1 MRRNLHAGYLQSGGL
16 SLNMFT
22 QDELY
27 EIHLATLDV
36 LQNTGIY
43 FEDEEARQILADGGA
58 EVDPVTHVV
67 KFPPYMVEDA
77 IGSAPGSVNLA
88 GRDPANDYLL
98 GSNRVGFTNFGEG
111 ISINDIF
118 TGELRE
124 TVKKDV
130 EQSAV
135 LVDYLDGIDV
145 YERAVGAHD
154 VNQDA
159 QPLHNA
165 EAFLAN
171 TTKHC
176 FHGAGNG
183 MLMKA
188 AIEMA
193 HAIQDGEEKFRQ
205 RPIISFNTCP
215 ISPLKLVRDCTEII
229 IEGAKSGALV
239 NILTQALAGASAP
252 VTLAGTLVVHNAEVL
267 SGIVLG
273 QTVKKGTPM
282 MFGSSTCPL
291 DLRVATATV
300 GSPECAMI
308 NAGVAALSTYYLLPS
323 WVAGG

>member
-1 MRRNLHAGYLQSGGL
+1 MKRNLHAGFLQSGGL

-22 QDELY
+22 KDELY
-27 EIHLATLDV
+27 EIHLATLEV
-36 LQNTGIY
+36 LQHTGVY

-58 EVDPVTHVV
+58 MVDPETDVV

-77 IGSAPGSVNLA
+77 IRSAPGSVNLA
-88 GRDPANDYLL
+88 GRDPDNDYVL
-98 GSNRVGFTNFGEG
+98 GNNRVGFTNFGEG
-111 ISINDIF
+111 ISIVDIN

-130 EQSAV
+130 EESAV
-135 LVDYLDGIDV
+135 LVDYLNGIDV

-165 EAFLAN
+165 EAFLSN

-183 MLMKA
+183 LLMKA
-188 AIEMA
+188 AIKMA
-193 HAIQDGEEKFRQ
+193 VAIQGDEEKFRK

-229 IEGAKSGALV
+229 IEGARSGALV
-239 NILTQALAGASAP
+239 NVLTQALAGGSAP
-252 VTLAGTLVVHNAEVL
+252 VTPAGTLVIHNAEVL

-273 QTVKKGTPM
+273 QTVKRGTPM

-291 DLRVATATV
+291 DLRMATATV
-300 GSPECAMI
+300 GSPECAII

>member
-1 MRRNLHAGYLQSGGL
+1 MKRNQHAGYLQSGGL

-27 EIHLATLDV
+27 ELHLATLDV
-36 LQNTGIY
+36 LQHTGIW
-43 FEDEEARQILADGGA
+43 FEDEEARQILGDNGA
-58 EVDPVTHVV
+58 NVDPDTHVV

-77 IGSAPGSVNLA
+77 IRSAPGTVNLA
-88 GRDPANDYLL
+88 GRDPKHDYLL
-98 GSNRVGFTNFGEG
+98 GNNRVGFTNFGEG
-111 ISINDIF
+111 ISIVDIE
-118 TGELRE
+118 TGILRE
-124 TVKKDV
+124 TVKRDV
-130 EQSAV
+130 EESAV

-145 YERAVGAHD
+145 YERALGAHD

-165 EAFLAN
+165 EAFLSN

-183 MLMKA
+183 KLMKA
-188 AIEMA
+188 TIEMA
-193 HAIQDGEEKFRQ
+193 AAIQGGHDKFRE

-229 IEGAKSGALV
+229 IEGARAGALV
-239 NILTQALAGASAP
+239 NVLTQALAGGSAP
-252 VTLAGTLVVHNAEVL
+252 VTPAGTLVVHNAEVL

-273 QTVKKGTPM
+273 QCVRKGTPM

-291 DLRVATATV
+291 DLRMATATV
-300 GSPECAMI
+300 GSPECGMI
-308 NAGVAALSTYYLLPS
+308 NAGVAALSNYYMLPS

>member
-1 MRRNLHAGYLQSGGL
+1 MKRNLHAGYLQSGGL

-27 EIHLATLDV
+27 ELHLATLDV
-36 LQNTGIY
+36 LENTGVY
-43 FEDEEARQILADGGA
+43 FEDEEARQILSDSGAYADP
-58 EVDPVTHVV
+58 ETHVV

-77 IGSAPGSVNLA
+77 IRSAPGSVNLA
-88 GRDPANDYLL
+88 GRDPENDYVL
-98 GSNRVGFTNFGEG
+98 GNNRVGFTNFGEG
-111 ISINDIF
+111 ISIVDIN

-130 EQSAV
+130 EESAV

-145 YERAVGAHD
+145 YERALGAHD

-165 EAFLAN
+165 EAFLSN

-183 MLMKA
+183 HLMRA
-188 AIEMA
+188 AIKLG
-193 HAIQDGEEKFRQ
+193 HAIQGGEDKFRE

-229 IEGAKSGALV
+229 IEGAKSGVLV
-239 NILTQALAGASAP
+239 NILTQALSGGSAP
-252 VTLAGTLVVHNAEVL
+252 VTPAGTLVIHNAEVL

-273 QTVKKGTPM
+273 QAVKKGTPM
-282 MFGSSTCPL
+282 MYGSSTCPL
-291 DLRVATATV
+291 DLRMATATV
-300 GSPECAMI
+300 GSPECAII

>member
-1 MRRNLHAGYLQSGGL
+1 MKRNLHAGYLQSGGL

-36 LQNTGIY
+36 LENTGVF
-43 FEDEEARQILADGGA
+43 FEDEEAREILADGGA
-58 EVDPVTHVV
+58 AVDPETHVV

-77 IGSAPGSVNLA
+77 IRSAPGSVNLA
-88 GRDPANDYLL
+88 GRDPENDYVL
-98 GSNRVGFTNFGEG
+98 GNNRVGFTNFGEG
-111 ISINDIF
+111 ISIVDIH

-130 EQSAV
+130 EESAV

-154 VNQDA
+154 VNQDT

-183 MLMKA
+183 RLMKA
-188 AIEMA
+188 AIDMA
-193 HAIQDGEEKFRQ
+193 AEIVGGHDKFRE

-229 IEGAKSGALV
+229 IEGARAGALV
-239 NILTQALAGASAP
+239 NVLTQALAGGSAP
-252 VTLAGTLVVHNAEVL
+252 VTPAGTLVVHNAEVL

-291 DLRVATATV
+291 DLRMATATV
-300 GSPECAMI
+300 GSPECAVI

>member
-1 MRRNLHAGYLQSGGL
+1 MKRNSHAGYLQSGGL

-22 QDELY
+22 EDELY
-27 EIHLATLDV
+27 EIHLATLEV
-36 LQNTGIY
+36 LEHTGVY
-43 FEDEEARQILADGGA
+43 FEDQEAREILADGGA
-58 EVDPVTHVV
+58 AVNLKNHVV

-77 IGSAPGSVNLA
+77 IRSAPGSVNLA
-88 GRDPANDYLL
+88 GRDPDKDYVL
-98 GSNRVGFTNFGEG
+98 GNNRVGFTNFGEG
-111 ISINDIF
+111 ISITDIH
-118 TGELRE
+118 TGVLRD

-130 EQSAV
+130 EESAII
-135 LVDYLDGIDV
+135 VDYLDGIDV

-176 FHGAGNG
+176 FHGAGDG
-183 MLMKA
+183 RLMKGAIDLAA
-188 AIEMA
+188 AIVGGHDKLAE
-193 HAIQDGEEKFRQ
+193 

-229 IEGAKSGALV
+229 IEGARTGVLV
-239 NILTQALAGASAP
+239 NVLTQALAGGSAP
-252 VTLAGTLVVHNAEVL
+252 VTSAGTLVIHNAEVL
-267 SGIVLG
+267 SGIILG
-273 QTVKKGTPM
+273 QTVQKGTPM

-291 DLRVATATV
+291 DLRMATATV

-308 NAGVAALSTYYLLPS
+308 NAGVASLAKYYLLPS

>member
-1 MRRNLHAGYLQSGGL
+1 MKRNLHAGYLQSGGL

-36 LQNTGIY
+36 LQHTGVY
-43 FEDEEARQILADGGA
+43 FEDEEAREILAGGGA
-58 EVDPVTHVV
+58 IVDPKTNVV

-77 IGSAPGSVNLA
+77 IKSAPGTVNLC
-88 GRDPANDYLL
+88 GRDPKHDYLL
-98 GSNRVGFTNFGEG
+98 GNNHVGFTNFGEG
-111 ISINDIF
+111 INIVDIE
-118 TGELRE
+118 TGVLRE

-130 EQSAV
+130 EESAIM
-135 LVDYLDGIDV
+135 VDYLDGIDV

-165 EAFLAN
+165 EAFLSN

-176 FHGAGNG
+176 FHGAGDG
-183 MLMKA
+183 RLMRGAIDLAA
-188 AIEMA
+188 AIQGGHDKLRE
-193 HAIQDGEEKFRQ
+193 

-215 ISPLKLVRDCTEII
+215 ISPLKLVRDCTEVIV
-229 IEGAKSGALV
+229 EGAKAGVLV
-239 NILTQALAGASAP
+239 NVLTQALAGGSAP
-252 VTLAGTLVVHNAEVL
+252 VTLAGTLVIHNAEVL

-273 QTVKKGTPM
+273 QTVRKGTPM

-291 DLRVATATV
+291 DLRTATATV
-300 GSPECAMI
+300 GSPECGMI
-308 NAGVAALSTYYLLPS
+308 NAGVAALSNYYKLPS

>member
-1 MRRNLHAGYLQSGGL
+1 MNRNKHAGFLQSGGL

-22 QDELY
+22 RDELY

-36 LQNTGIY
+36 LQHTGVY
-43 FEDEEARQILADGGA
+43 FEDEEARQILGDSGA
-58 EVDPVTHVV
+58 EVDPKTDVV

-77 IGSAPGSVNLA
+77 IRSAPGTVNLA
-88 GRDPANDYLL
+88 GRDPKHDYLL
-98 GSNRVGFTNFGEG
+98 GNNRVGFTNFGEG
-111 ISINDIF
+111 ISIVDIE
-118 TGELRE
+118 TGILRE
-124 TVKKDV
+124 TVKRDV
-130 EQSAV
+130 EESAV

-145 YERAVGAHD
+145 YERALGAHD
-154 VNQDA
+154 VNQAA

-183 MLMKA
+183 HLMRA
-188 AIEMA
+188 TIEMA
-193 HAIQDGEEKFRQ
+193 AAIQGGADKFRE

-229 IEGAKSGALV
+229 IEGARAGALV
-239 NILTQALAGASAP
+239 NVLTQALAGGSAP
-252 VTLAGTLVVHNAEVL
+252 VTPAGTLVVHNAEVL

-273 QTVKKGTPM
+273 QTVRKGTPM

-291 DLRVATATV
+291 DLRMATATV

>member
-1 MRRNLHAGYLQSGGL
+1 MKRNLHAGYLQSGGL

-36 LQNTGIY
+36 LQNTGVY

-58 EVDPVTHVV
+58 TVDPVTDVV

-77 IGSAPGSVNLA
+77 IRSAPGSVNLA
-88 GRDPANDYLL
+88 GRDPDNDYVL
-98 GSNRVGFTNFGEG
+98 GNNRVGFTNFGEG
-111 ISINDIF
+111 ISIMDIN

-130 EQSAV
+130 EESAV

-193 HAIQDGEEKFRQ
+193 HAIQGGEEKFRE

-229 IEGAKSGALV
+229 IEGARSGALV
-239 NILTQALAGASAP
+239 NVLTQALAGGSAP
-252 VTLAGTLVVHNAEVL
+252 VTLAGTLVIHNAEVL

-291 DLRVATATV
+291 DLRMATATV

>member
-1 MRRNLHAGYLQSGGL
+1 MRRNQHAGYLQTGGL
-16 SLNMFT
+16 SLNMFS

-36 LQNTGIY
+36 LQHTGIY
-43 FEDEEARQILADGGA
+43 FEDEEAREILAGA
-58 EVDPVTHVV
+58 GAIIDTKTNVV

-77 IGSAPGSVNLA
+77 ISSAPGTVNLC
-88 GRDPANDYLL
+88 GRDPEKDYLL
-98 GSNRVGFTNFGEG
+98 GNNRVGFTNFGEG
-111 ISINDIF
+111 ISIVDIN
-118 TGELRE
+118 TGELRD

-130 EQSAV
+130 EESAI
-135 LVDYLDGIDV
+135 LVDYLDSIDV

-183 MLMKA
+183 RLMKGAIDLAA
-188 AIEMA
+188 AIMGGHDKLRE
-193 HAIQDGEEKFRQ
+193 

-229 IEGAKSGALV
+229 IAGAKNGVLV
-239 NILTQALAGASAP
+239 NVLTQALAGGSAP
-252 VTLAGTLVVHNAEVL
+252 VTLAGTLVIHNAEVL

-273 QTVKKGTPM
+273 QSVRKGTPM

-291 DLRVATATV
+291 DLRMATASV

>member
-1 MRRNLHAGYLQSGGL
+1 MKRNSHAGFLQSGGM
-16 SLNMFT
+16 SLNMFSP
-22 QDELY
+22 DELY
-27 EIHLATLDV
+27 EIHLATLEV
-36 LQNTGIY
+36 LQHTGVY

-58 EVDPVTHVV
+58 EIDRDTHVV

-77 IGSAPGSVNLA
+77 IRSAPATVNLA
-88 GRDPANDYLL
+88 GRDPKHDYLL
-98 GSNRVGFTNFGEG
+98 GNNRVGFTNFGEG
-111 ISINDIF
+111 ISIVDIE
-118 TGELRE
+118 TGVLRE
-124 TVKKDV
+124 TVKRDV
-130 EQSAV
+130 EESAV

-165 EAFLAN
+165 EAFLSN

-183 MLMKA
+183 HLMKA
-188 AIEMA
+188 AIKMA
-193 HAIQDGEEKFRQ
+193 HAIQGGEEKFRE

-229 IEGAKSGALV
+229 IEGARSGALV
-239 NILTQALAGASAP
+239 NVLTQALAGGSAP
-252 VTLAGTLVVHNAEVL
+252 VTPAGTLVVHNAEVL

-282 MFGSSTCPL
+282 MYGSSTCPL
-291 DLRVATATV
+291 DLRMATATV
-300 GSPECAMI
+300 GSPECGMI
-308 NAGVAALSTYYLLPS
+308 NAGVAALSTYYMLPS

>member
-1 MRRNLHAGYLQSGGL
+1 
-16 SLNMFT
+16 MFT
-22 QDELY
+22 EDELY
-27 EIHLATLDV
+27 EIHLATLEV
-36 LQNTGIY
+36 LEHTGVY
-43 FEDEEARQILADGGA
+43 FEDQEAREILADGGA
-58 EVDPVTHVV
+58 AVNLKNHVV

-77 IGSAPGSVNLA
+77 IRSAPGSVNLA
-88 GRDPANDYLL
+88 GRDPDKDYVL
-98 GSNRVGFTNFGEG
+98 GNNRVGFTNFGEG
-111 ISINDIF
+111 ISITDIH
-118 TGELRE
+118 TGGLRD

-130 EQSAV
+130 EESAII
-135 LVDYLDGIDV
+135 VDYLDGIDV

-176 FHGAGNG
+176 FHGAGDG
-183 MLMKA
+183 RLMKGAIDLAA
-188 AIEMA
+188 AIVGGHDKLAE
-193 HAIQDGEEKFRQ
+193 

-229 IEGAKSGALV
+229 IEGARTGVLV
-239 NILTQALAGASAP
+239 NVLTQALAGGSAP
-252 VTLAGTLVVHNAEVL
+252 VTSAGTLVIHNAEVL
-267 SGIVLG
+267 SGIILG
-273 QTVKKGTPM
+273 QTVQKGTPM

-291 DLRVATATV
+291 DLRMATATV

-308 NAGVAALSTYYLLPS
+308 NAGVASLAKYYLLPS

>member
-1 MRRNLHAGYLQSGGL
+1 MKRNLHAGYLQSGGL

-27 EIHLATLDV
+27 ELHLATLDV
-36 LQNTGIY
+36 LQNTGVY
-43 FEDEEARQILADGGA
+43 FEDEEARQILADSGA
-58 EVDPVTHVV
+58 AVDPVTHVV

-77 IGSAPGSVNLA
+77 IRSAPGSVNLA
-88 GRDPANDYLL
+88 GREEKHDYIL
-98 GSNRVGFTNFGEG
+98 GNNRVGFTNFGEG
-111 ISINDIF
+111 ISIVDIY
-118 TGELRE
+118 TGQLRE
-124 TVKKDV
+124 TVKRDV
-130 EQSAV
+130 EESAI
-135 LVDYLDGIDV
+135 LVDYLDNIDV

-183 MLMKA
+183 QLMRA
-188 AIEMA
+188 AIKLA
-193 HAIQDGEEKFRQ
+193 TAIQGGPDKFRE

-215 ISPLKLVRDCTEII
+215 ISPLKLVRDCTEVI
-229 IEGAKSGALV
+229 IEGARSGVLV
-239 NILTQALAGASAP
+239 NVLTQALSGGSAP
-252 VTLAGTLVVHNAEVL
+252 VTPAGTLVIHNAEVL

-273 QTVKKGTPM
+273 QSVKKGTPM
-282 MFGSSTCPL
+282 MYGSSTCPL
-291 DLRVATATV
+291 DLRMATASV
-300 GSPECAMI
+300 GSPECAII

>member
-1 MRRNLHAGYLQSGGL
+1 MRRNSHAGYLQSGGL

-36 LQNTGIY
+36 LQHTGVY
-43 FEDEEARQILADGGA
+43 FEDEEAREILADNGA
-58 EVDPVTHVV
+58 IVNPETHVV
-67 KFPPYMVEDA
+67 TFPPYMVEDA
-77 IGSAPGSVNLA
+77 IRSAPATVNLA
-88 GRDPANDYLL
+88 ARDPEKDYLL

-111 ISINDIF
+111 ISIVDMYS
-118 TGELRE
+118 GELRP

-130 EQSAV
+130 EESAV

-183 MLMKA
+183 KLMKGALDMAA
-188 AIEMA
+188 AISGGHDKLKERA
-193 HAIQDGEEKFRQ
+193 
-205 RPIISFNTCP
+205 IISFNTCP
-215 ISPLKLVRDCTEII
+215 ISPLKMVRDCTEII
-229 IEGAKSGALV
+229 IEGARAGVLV
-239 NILTQALAGASAP
+239 NVLTQALAGGSAP
-252 VTLAGTLVVHNAEVL
+252 VTPAGTLVVHNAEVL

-273 QTVKKGTPM
+273 QAVMKGTPM

-291 DLRVATATV
+291 DLRMATATV
-300 GSPECAMI
+300 GSPECGMI
-308 NAGVAALSTYYLLPS
+308 NAGVAALSNYYNLPS

>member
-1 MRRNLHAGYLQSGGL
+1 MRRNQHAGYLQSGGL

-36 LQNTGIY
+36 LQHTGIY

-58 EVDPVTHVV
+58 EVDNDTCIV

-77 IGSAPGSVNLA
+77 TRSAPGSVNLC
-88 GRDPANDYLL
+88 GRTPERDYLL
-98 GSNRVGFTNFGEG
+98 GNNRVGFTNFGEG
-111 ISINDIF
+111 IVIADIN

-130 EQSAV
+130 EDSAI

-145 YERAVGAHD
+145 YERALGAHD
-154 VNQDA
+154 VNQDL

-165 EAFLAN
+165 DAFLAN

-183 MLMKA
+183 RLMKGAIDMAA
-188 AIEMA
+188 AIVGGHDTLRE
-193 HAIQDGEEKFRQ
+193 

-229 IEGAKSGALV
+229 VEGARAGVLV
-239 NILTQALAGASAP
+239 NVLTQALSGGSAP
-252 VTLAGTLVVHNAEVL
+252 VTLAGTLVTHNAEVL

-273 QTVKKGTPM
+273 QTVRKGTPM

-291 DLRVATATV
+291 DLRMATATV

>member
-1 MRRNLHAGYLQSGGL
+1 MRRNSHAGYLQSGGL

-22 QDELY
+22 EDELY
-27 EIHLATLDV
+27 EIHLATLEV
-36 LQNTGIY
+36 LQHTGVY
-43 FEDEEARQILADGGA
+43 FEDEEAREILADGGA
-58 EVDPVTHVV
+58 IVDPKTHVV

-77 IGSAPGSVNLA
+77 ISSAPGSVNLA
-88 GRDPANDYLL
+88 GRDPSKDYVL
-98 GSNRVGFTNFGEG
+98 GNNRVGFTNFGEG
-111 ISINDIF
+111 ISIVDIN
-118 TGELRE
+118 TGELRP

-130 EQSAV
+130 EESAV
-135 LVDYLDGIDV
+135 LVDYLDNIDV

-183 MLMKA
+183 HLMKGAIDMAA
-188 AIEMA
+188 AIVGGHDKLAE
-193 HAIQDGEEKFRQ
+193 

-229 IEGAKSGALV
+229 IEGARAGVLV
-239 NILTQALAGASAP
+239 NVLTQALSGGSAP
-252 VTLAGTLVVHNAEVL
+252 VTSAGTLVIHNAEVL
-267 SGIVLG
+267 SGIILG
-273 QTVKKGTPM
+273 QQVRKGTPM

-291 DLRVATATV
+291 DLRMATATV

-308 NAGVAALSTYYLLPS
+308 NAGVAALSKYYLLPS

>member
-1 MRRNLHAGYLQSGGL
+1 MKRNLHAGYLQSGGL

-36 LQNTGIY
+36 LQHTGIY

-58 EVDPVTHVV
+58 LVDPETHVV

-77 IGSAPGSVNLA
+77 IRSAPGSVNLA
-88 GRDPANDYLL
+88 GRDPDNDYVL
-98 GSNRVGFTNFGEG
+98 GNNRIGFTNFGEG
-111 ISINDIF
+111 ISIIDIN

-124 TVKKDV
+124 TVKEDV
-130 EQSAV
+130 KESAII
-135 LVDYLDGIDV
+135 VDYLDGIDV

-154 VNQDA
+154 VNQDT

-165 EAFLAN
+165 EAFLSN

-183 MLMKA
+183 LLMKA
-188 AIEMA
+188 AIRMA
-193 HAIQDGEEKFRQ
+193 VAIQGSEETFRK

-229 IEGAKSGALV
+229 IEGARSGVLV
-239 NILTQALAGASAP
+239 NVLTQALAGGSAP
-252 VTLAGTLVVHNAEVL
+252 VTPAGTLVIHNAEVL

-282 MFGSSTCPL
+282 MYGSSTCPL
-291 DLRVATATV
+291 DLRMATATV
-300 GSPECAMI
+300 GSPECAII
-308 NAGVAALSTYYLLPS
+308 NAGVAALSIYYLLPS

>member
-1 MRRNLHAGYLQSGGL
+1 MKRNLHAGYLQSGGL

-27 EIHLATLDV
+27 ELHLATLDV
-36 LQNTGIY
+36 LLKTGVY
-43 FEDEEARQILADGGA
+43 FEDEEARQILADNGA
-58 EVDPVTHVV
+58 AVDPVTHVV

-77 IGSAPGSVNLA
+77 IRSAPGSVNLA
-88 GRDPANDYLL
+88 GREEKHDYIL
-98 GSNRVGFTNFGEG
+98 GNNRVGFTNFGEG
-111 ISINDIF
+111 ISIVDIH
-118 TGELRE
+118 TGQLRQ

-130 EQSAV
+130 EESAI
-135 LVDYLDGIDV
+135 LVDYLDNIDV

-183 MLMKA
+183 ELMRA
-188 AIEMA
+188 AIELA
-193 HAIQDGEEKFRQ
+193 TVIQGGPEKFRE

-215 ISPLKLVRDCTEII
+215 ISPLKLVRDCTEVII
-229 IEGAKSGALV
+229 QGARSGVLV
-239 NILTQALAGASAP
+239 NVLTQALSGGSAP
-252 VTLAGTLVVHNAEVL
+252 VTPAGTLVIHNAEVL

-273 QTVKKGTPM
+273 QSVKKGTPM
-282 MFGSSTCPL
+282 MYGSSTCPL
-291 DLRVATATV
+291 DLRMATATV
-300 GSPECAMI
+300 GSPECAII